1 MGAFDTFSNKADEY
15 GQQAK
20 EAAGSKRNKAADAD
34 NPEQAEQTERS
45 GMPQEGQ
52 ERRSNVEEKARR
64 RMDPESNDESQD
76 DDNWA

>member
-20 EAAGSKRNKAADAD
+20 DAVGNKRNKAADAD
-34 NPEQAEQTERS
+34 NPEQAERGVQ
-45 GMPQEGQ
+45 QEGQ
-52 ERRSNVEEKARR
+52 ERGSELDEKARR
-64 RMDPESNDESQD
+64 RMGGQESDDEGQD

>member
-20 EAAGSKRNKAADAD
+20 DAASNKRKKSAGADS
-34 NPEQAEQTERS
+34 PEQAER
-45 GMPQEGQ
+45 GVRREGQ
-52 ERRSNVEEKARR
+52 ERSSEFDEKARR
-64 RMDPESNDESQD
+64 RMGGQESDGESQD

>member
-20 EAAGSKRNKAADAD
+20 EAAGKRNKAAGVDD
-34 NPEQAEQTERS
+34 PEQAERS

-52 ERRSNVEEKARR
+52 ERRSNLDEKARR
-64 RMDPESNDESQD
+64 RMDPESGDESQED